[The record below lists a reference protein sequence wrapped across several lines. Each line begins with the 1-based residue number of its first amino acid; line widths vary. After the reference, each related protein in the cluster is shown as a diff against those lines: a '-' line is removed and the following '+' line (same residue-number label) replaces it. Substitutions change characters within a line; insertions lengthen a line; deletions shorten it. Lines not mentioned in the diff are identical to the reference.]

1 MQKAQKSSNL
11 NYNLESFIIKTAK
24 QYEHL
29 KLHDHILNF
38 HQIINNPKSK
48 KIVNTKNKY
57 VILDKK
63 YKGHIYIK
71 PKFKIEIK
79 NKDGIYTFEL
89 EKKQNKGYKIILE
102 KRIKINILNG
112 VMKYTGFIKNIENEV
127 ILEKE
132 YDSFIDEFKEK
143 VK

>member
-1 MQKAQKSSNL
+1 M
-11 NYNLESFIIKTAK
+11 
-24 QYEHL
+24 
-29 KLHDHILNF
+29 
-38 HQIINNPKSK
+38 
-48 KIVNTKNKY
+48 
-57 VILDKK
+57 DKK

>member
-1 MQKAQKSSNL
+1 MQKAKKTAIL

-24 QYEHL
+24 KYEYLDIHP
-29 KLHDHILNF
+29 HILNL
-38 HQIINNPKSK
+38 HRIINNPKSQ
-48 KIVNTKNKY
+48 KIVSTKDKY
-57 VILDKK
+57 TILGDK
-63 YKGHIYIK
+63 YKGYIHIK

-79 NKDGIYTFEL
+79 NKDGIYTLEL

-102 KRIKINILNG
+102 KKIRINILNG
-112 VMKYTGFIKNIENEV
+112 VMKYTSFIKNIENEV

-132 YDSFIDEFKEK
+132 YNTFIDEFREK